1 MKVSIGS
8 KVMDGPYGGGNTFLI
23 NLIEYLERLNHTVVH
38 NLDDKDI
45 DLILLTSPL
54 PDSEHSTFN
63 HLDVLKYL
71 RSKNDKTL
79 VVQRFNECDERK
91 GTRGINRKLLKA
103 NISADYSVFVSKWLQ
118 DIFESFGMTNMN
130 KKTILGGSD
139 IKIFN
144 QDNKNIWN
152 KNKKFKIVTHHWS
165 SNWMKG
171 FDVYQKL
178 DLLLNN
184 KEVANKISFTYIGN
198 LPKGFSFVNA
208 NTFPPLASI
217 ELSKKL
223 KDFDGY
229 ITGSINEPS
238 GNHHVEGAL
247 SGLPLLYINSG
258 GIPEYC
264 HGYGVEFSIDNLEDK
279 IFELMNNYQLYYEKL
294 KYYNFT
300 SDKTSQEYVDLFEHL
315 IGNKEDYIMSRK
327 TISYLNLLLLSA
339 EQFYYRVNIFF
350 IRVSN
355 FIIKRFR

>member
-8 KVMDGPYGGGNTFLI
+8 KVIDGPYGGGNTFLI
-23 NLIEYLERLNHTVVH
+23 NLIKYLERLNHTVVH
-38 NLDDKDI
+38 NLDEKDI
-45 DLILLTSPL
+45 DIVLLTSPL

-63 HLDVLKYL
+63 HLDILKYL
-71 RSKNDKTL
+71 RSKNDNTI

-91 GTRGINRKLLKA
+91 GTSGINRKLLKA

-118 DIFESFGMTNMN
+118 DIFETFGMTNIN

-139 IKIFN
+139 IRIFN
-144 QDNKNIWN
+144 QNNKNIWN

-178 DLLLNN
+178 DLLLNK
-184 KEVANKISFTYIGN
+184 KEIADKISFTYIGN
-198 LPKGFSFVNA
+198 LPRGFSFKNA
-208 NTFPPLASI
+208 NSMPPLDSM

-264 HGYGVEFSIDNLEDK
+264 NGYGLEFSIDNLEEK
-279 IFELMNNYQLYYEKL
+279 IFELMDSYELYHEKL

-300 SDKTSQEYVDLFEHL
+300 SDKTSKEYVDLFCYL
-315 IGNKEDYIMSRK
+315 IENKEHFLNSRNN
-327 TISYLNLLLLSA
+327 ISYLKILLLSI
-339 EQFYYRVNIFF
+339 EHYYFKLNIFF
-350 IRVSN
+350 SRVWN
-355 FIIKRFR
+355 AILKRFK